1 MKRKLIL
8 ILVFCIHTMTI
19 YSQELNLF
27 LQDIKE
33 ERFNG
38 QTQRSTSDSISKIT
52 FTTAVNGIRLDN
64 YHFIKLG
71 KLTVVDETGKSLKEI
86 KDSFYKNDRYQN
98 DKKMEFIVEA
108 SRRRVTKIEKF
119 QGSLLY
125 FSPTEA
131 NYGKVIVR
139 DFLHRRGE
147 NLLLNTYAEIAL
159 ELMDTNKLL
168 DMQEEAQK
176 LIDREV
182 KKRKKEGA
190 LDREEQEEINQA
202 RQLLTGIMGMGG
214 RSSSHKA
221 LTFQLN
227 KALGEAFYR
236 VSIYNG
242 KGKKIDT
249 GYSSVGNLYQFHL
262 TEQPT
267 KDCYIEILIET
278 KDAVKELPFQFQDI
292 ILP

>member
-1 MKRKLIL
+1 
-8 ILVFCIHTMTI
+8 MTI

-33 ERFNG
+33 ERLNG

-86 KDSFYKNDRYQN
+86 KDSFYKNDRYHN

-108 SRRRVTKIEKF
+108 PARHATKIEKF

-125 FSPTEA
+125 FRPTEA
-131 NYGKVIVR
+131 NNGKVIVR
-139 DFLHRRGE
+139 DFLQRKGE
-147 NLLLNTYAEIAL
+147 NLLLNTYPEIAL
-159 ELMDTNKLL
+159 ELMDTSKLL
-168 DMQEEAQK
+168 DMQEEVQK
-176 LIDREV
+176 MIGREV

-190 LDREEQEEINQA
+190 IDGEEQEEINQA

-221 LTFQLN
+221 LTFRLN
-227 KALGEAFYR
+227 KPLSEAFYR
-236 VSIYNG
+236 ISIYNK

-267 KDCYIEILIET
+267 KECYIEILIET

-292 ILP
+292 VLP